1 VRTAIRLGS
10 TPGDEVASEGVR
22 DDLLSRVVVDRS
34 RTSASGSRRTDNHE
48 GRRAQDLGI
57 GEARF
62 ARVGDVDCTPS
73 PKLGGL
79 DDA

>member
-1 VRTAIRLGS
+1 MDGAPTRFDARG
-10 TPGDEVASEGVR
+10 GRGGVGR
-22 DDLLSRVVVDRS
+22 RAGCSPDQVVVDRS
-34 RTSASGSRRTDNHE
+34 RTSASGSRRTDDHE

-62 ARVGDVDCTPS
+62 GRVGDIDCKPS
-73 PKLGGL
+73 PGRGL